1 MSDETA
7 TTQTRRDRARDRLA
21 SGPFDLLVIGG
32 GAIGLATA
40 WLGAREGLR
49 VALVEAGDFAG
60 ATSSASSKLV
70 HGGLRYL
77 ALGDIS
83 LVREAHHERLA
94 LGQTIAPHLVR
105 PLPFLMPLYE
115 GGPHSPQKIRA
126 GVFLYSALSRFR
138 DGRGRIV
145 RADEARRRVPALRT
159 ESLRGCGLYGD
170 HQTNDSRLALAIHR
184 AALDAGAVAL
194 NYAAVEDLRTT
205 GDRVAGVEVRDR
217 ISGEAFAVEGRV
229 VVNATGPWV
238 DRLRK
243 LEDPAQ
249 GTSVR
254 LSKGT
259 HVVLKAL
266 DEWHSALTTPV
277 DDVRVSF
284 AIPWEGNLLLG
295 TTDDS
300 YEGDPGDV
308 APSPAEIDQILREA
322 STSVEPEQLN
332 RDLLRYSF
340 SGLRVLPGG
349 PGDVKNA
356 KREVSVTQGT
366 KQMWSVAGGKWTT
379 FRQIGWSVLEHM
391 RRDLGLTR
399 IDRTDSPLP
408 GAADPDAVAR
418 ELVRVGDGL
427 DADVARHL
435 AGHYGYLAHRVLAAG
450 GGDSSLMERI
460 HPDGPDIWAQV
471 AYARDEESAVTAEDV
486 LRRRATVMIRGLDT
500 AEVVARTEAILGVTG
515 GPSGGT
521 GDHMAAPAG
530 ATA

>member
-1 MSDETA
+1 MSEQESTI
-7 TTQTRRDRARDRLA
+7 QTRRGSAHDRLA
-21 SGPFDLLVIGG
+21 GGPFDLLVIGG

-49 VALVEAGDFAG
+49 VALVEGGDFAG

-77 ALGDIS
+77 ALGDIA

-94 LGQTIAPHLVR
+94 LGRIVAPHLVR
-105 PLPFLMPLYE
+105 PLTFLMPLYE
-115 GGPHSPQKIRA
+115 NGPHSPAKIRA
-126 GVFLYSALSRFR
+126 GVLLYSALSRFR

-145 RADEARRRVPALRT
+145 RPAEAVTRVPALNT
-159 ESLRGCGLYGD
+159 DALRGCGLYGD
-170 HQTNDSRLALAIHR
+170 HQTNDARLALAVHR
-184 AALDAGAVAL
+184 AGVDAGVVSL
-194 NYAAVEDLRTT
+194 NYATVEGLRIT
-205 GDRVAGVEVRDR
+205 GDRVTGADVRDR
-217 ISGEAFAVEGRV
+217 VSGDAFAVEARV
-229 VVNATGPWV
+229 IVNATGPWV

-249 GTSVR
+249 GPSVR

-259 HVVLKAL
+259 HVVMKPL
-266 DEWHSALTTPV
+266 DEWHAALTTPV

-295 TTDDS
+295 TTDDT
-300 YEGDPGDV
+300 YEGDPADV
-308 APSPAEIDQILREA
+308 APTEAEIDQILHEA
-322 STSVEPEQLN
+322 AVSVHPEQLD
-332 RDLLRYSF
+332 RDLLLYSF

-356 KREVSVTQGT
+356 KREVSITQGS
-366 KQMWSVAGGKWTT
+366 KKMWSVAGGKWTT

-399 IDRTDSPLP
+399 IDHTDTPLP

-418 ELVRVGDGL
+418 ELLRLGGGL
-427 DADVARHL
+427 DADIARHL
-435 AGHYGYLAHRVLAAG
+435 AGNYGYLAHRVLAAAG
-450 GGDSSLMERI
+450 PDASLFERI

-471 AYARDEESAVTAEDV
+471 VYGRDEEAAVTAEDV
-486 LRRRATVMIRGLDT
+486 LRRRTTVMIRGLDT
-500 AEVVARTEAILGVTG
+500 DEVVARTESILGGDSRLV
-515 GPSGGT
+515 GGT
-521 GDHMAAPAG
+521 GDHMAAVG
-530 ATA
+530 STA